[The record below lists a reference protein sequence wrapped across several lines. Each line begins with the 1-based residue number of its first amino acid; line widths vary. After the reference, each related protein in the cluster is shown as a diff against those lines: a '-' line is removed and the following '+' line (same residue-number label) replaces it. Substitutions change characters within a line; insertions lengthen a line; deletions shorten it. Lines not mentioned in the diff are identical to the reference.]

1 MIIHA
6 TSTHKS
12 TEINLS
18 IQGLTLSQ
26 TLLISFILNN
36 MASFNFA
43 LLWLVASQAKVS
55 RFQ

>member
-6 TSTHKS
+6 TSTLKS
-12 TEINLS
+12 TKINLS
-18 IQGLTLSQ
+18 MQGFTLSK

-43 LLWLVASQAKVS
+43 LLWLVASQAKVTL
-55 RFQ
+55 FQ